1 MALDLSKLSTKDL
14 EYIAA
19 GKMDKVSNDGL
30 IQLSNMSD
38 VIAGEAPQEVPQET
52 PQIQVKA
59 KPTER
64 SLGESFARGTGLMLR
79 GMAPAATGAG
89 AGFMVGGPP
98 GALAGAL
105 TLPLAELATQGINL
119 ALPKDYQI
127 PSPQAGIENLMTQAG
142 LPVPESMSERALV
155 AGSGALSSTAGQLPG
170 LARLGQTATSELGRG
185 ISASMAQAPGR
196 QFAASIPSG
205 AAAQSVTEA
214 TGSPIAGML
223 AGMATG
229 APFGL
234 GAKAPKVSPRDEM
247 AARSSAAFAKAEQ
260 SGIAFDPT
268 RFNQNMA
275 GVAVDLRKEG
285 YTPTGYPKI
294 EAAFKELTS
303 TTQPKDFTELQ
314 ALRKMIANAQASS
327 DPSERRLAGILKDQ
341 FDNYVSNAPA
351 SDIIGA
357 NTKQGIDAWKAARTE
372 YSKMMKGDVFDEM
385 LERAKLDVSKFT
397 QSGAENSLAQQLRQ
411 LAKNKNKMRLFTASE
426 QEAIK
431 NAAKGSTT
439 QNLLKFYGRFA
450 PTGPVS
456 ALFTGGASAMN
467 PLIGVP
473 FAAGALAS
481 RYGATQLRKGSVE
494 DLANLMRQGNAF
506 RPQTNMPGAPSATA
520 MRGLLSSPTEE
531 DASKLYGGQ

>member
-14 EYIAA
+14 EYMAA
-19 GKMDKVSNDGL
+19 GQIDKVSDAGL
-30 IQLSNMSD
+30 AQLAAMSD
-38 VIAGEAPQEVPQET
+38 VMAGEAPP
-52 PQIQVKA
+52 
-59 KPTER
+59 
-64 SLGESFARGTGLMLR
+64 ARPASRTGLQDFGRGAGLMLR
-79 GMAPAATGAG
+79 GMAPVATGAG
-89 AGFMVGGPP
+89 AGFLVGGPP

-127 PSPQAGIENLMTQAG
+127 PSPQAGVENLMTSAG
-142 LPVPESMSERALV
+142 LPVPETMPERALV
-155 AGSGALSSTAGQLPG
+155 AGSSALSGTASQLPG
-170 LARLGQTATSELGRG
+170 LARLGQSASSELGRG

-196 QFAASIPSG
+196 QLAAAVPSG
-205 AAAQSVTEA
+205 VAAQSVAEA

-223 AGMATG
+223 AGMGTA
-229 APFGL
+229 APFGM
-234 GAKAPKVSPRDEM
+234 GVKTPKVSPRDEI
-247 AARSSAAFAKAEQ
+247 AARSSAAFAQAEK

-268 RFNQNMA
+268 KFNANMA
-275 GVAVDLRKEG
+275 AVAVDLRKEG

-294 EAAFKELTS
+294 ESAFKELTS

-314 ALRKMIANAQASS
+314 ALRKMIANAQASA

-351 SDIIGA
+351 ADIIGA
-357 NTKQGIDAWKAARTE
+357 NTKEGINAWKTARTE
-372 YSKMMKGDVFDEM
+372 YSRMMKGDVFDEM

-431 NAAKGSTT
+431 AAAKGSTT

-456 ALFTGGASAMN
+456 AMFTGGASVIN
-467 PLIGVP
+467 PYLGIPV
-473 FAAGALAS
+473 AAGALAS
-481 RYGATQLRKGSVE
+481 RYGATQMRKGSVE

-506 RPQTNMPGAPSATA
+506 RPQTAMPGAPAATA

>member
-1 MALDLSKLSTKDL
+1 MDLSKLSAKDL

-19 GKMDKVSNDGL
+19 GQMDKVSDAGL
-30 IQLSNMSD
+30 AQITAMSD
-38 VIAGEAPQEVPQET
+38 IMAGEAPQVR
-52 PQIQVKA
+52 
-59 KPTER
+59 PTER
-64 SLGESFARGTGLMLR
+64 TMGESLARGTGLTAR
-79 GMAPAATGAG
+79 GLIPAATGAG
-89 AGFMVGGPP
+89 AGFMLGGPA
-98 GALAGAL
+98 GALAGGLA
-105 TLPLAELATQGINL
+105 LPLAELATQGLNV
-119 ALPKDYQI
+119 ALPSGYQI
-127 PSPQAGIENLMTQAG
+127 PSPQAGVESLMTRAG
-142 LPVPESMSERALV
+142 LPVPESMPERAMV
-155 AGSGALSSTAGQLPG
+155 AGSSALTGAAGQLPG
-170 LARLGQTATSELGRG
+170 LARMGQSATSELGRG
-185 ISASMAQAPGR
+185 IAASMAQAPGR
-196 QFAASIPSG
+196 QL
-205 AAAQSVTEA
+205 AAAVPAGMAAQTAGEA

-229 APFGL
+229 APFGM
-234 GAKAPKVSPRDEM
+234 GMKAPKVSPRDEI

-268 RFNQNMA
+268 KFNQNMA

-314 ALRKMIANAQASS
+314 ALRKMIANAQASA

-341 FDNYVSNAPA
+341 FDNYVTNAPT

-357 NTKQGIDAWKAARTE
+357 NTKEGINAWKIARTE
-372 YSKMMKGDVFDEM
+372 YSRMMKGDVFDEM

-456 ALFTGGASAMN
+456 ALATGGVSAVN
-467 PLIGVP
+467 PIVGIPLAV
-473 FAAGALAS
+473 GALAS
-481 RYGATQLRKGSVE
+481 RYGATQMRKGSVE
-494 DLANLMRQGNAF
+494 DLATLMRQGNAF
-506 RPQTNMPGAPSATA
+506 RPQTAMPGVPAATA
-520 MRGLLSSPTEE
+520 MRGLLSSPTQE
-531 DASKLYGGQ
+531 DLSNLYGGQ